1 VHGRHVPV
9 IAHGQLLRRSWDDL
23 GREAHL
29 TDPDPAEM
37 RRRGDGL
44 GTLASKAWGMAKML
58 ENDGKWWKMVE
69 NDGQC
74 LRKW

>member
-1 VHGRHVPV
+1 
-9 IAHGQLLRRSWDDL
+9 
-23 GREAHL
+23 
-29 TDPDPAEM
+29 M

-58 ENDGKWWKMVE
+58 ENDGKWLKMVE

-74 LRKW
+74 LRNW